1 MDLVYAQLARDY
13 PPDTLTGAGL
23 SIHTTLAPSAQEYLE
38 QAVASTLPKLERKGR
53 PPLQAGAVVTDAD
66 AGAVLALLGN
76 RQLMHTGFNCALAAH
91 RPVGPLPNPLVS

>member
-66 AGAVLALLGN
+66 DGAVLARLGN
-76 RQLMHTGFNCALAAH
+76 GLFMHPGFNRALVDQ
-91 RPVGPLPNPLVS
+91 PPGGTVPNP